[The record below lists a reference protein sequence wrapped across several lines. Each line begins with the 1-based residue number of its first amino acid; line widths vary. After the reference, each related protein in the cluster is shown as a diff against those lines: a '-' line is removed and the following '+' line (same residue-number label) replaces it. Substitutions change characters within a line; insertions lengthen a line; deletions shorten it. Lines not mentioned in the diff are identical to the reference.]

1 MMIMDV
7 HFVRKTSIL
16 LLAFSSVFFL
26 VTAIEMYVLTLLH
39 GPQMLFFSLLH
50 IAPLIFLVVLAA
62 SALAYVFHLILGL
75 VVVALNLAKKS
86 SWGETLSSRMRLV
99 ILFQVIHTFLLLT
112 YSYWSSSLF
121 STSS

>member
-16 LLAFSSVFFL
+16 LLSFSSVFFL

-86 SWGETLSSRMRLV
+86 SWSETLSSRMRLV